1 MAAEYSV
8 RLKGMTIENFKSVE
22 YGRLDFDNDDR
33 VGADIIGIYGQNGSG
48 KTACIEALAVTKHL
62 LVGAAVPDLYS
73 DCVSHATES
82 STITLDYELFEDEGE
97 PFSVTYSFRLRR
109 AEGAGV
115 DLMNYSGLLQGGN
128 LGAIGDNFRRE
139 TYTER
144 LTVTG
149 EDGSV
154 RTILDTDAEGV
165 PFRTDEDTGFLKSG
179 RGEDIL
185 LEMEVAKRL
194 LRDKSAS
201 FIFSS
206 AVSERLS
213 DGSFAAAVIG
223 SMKRYARE
231 SFFVVDTKS
240 SGYVQLNYALPIY
253 TRKGVFFFMAFEPT
267 FVADDIFDFI
277 TSQVEGISQVLSQ
290 MVPGL
295 SLGINVT
302 ATTTDA
308 GGAPGRKVEL
318 ISRRGDV
325 RLPLRYESDG
335 VRKIISQL
343 AYIIAVYND
352 ESVTV
357 AMDEMDSGVFEFLL
371 GEILMTLAE
380 SGRGQLIFTSHNLR
394 PLEVVDSRYLYFTTT
409 DPKNRYVRMEGEKG
423 GNLRSKYY
431 RRIMLDDSEQHMYSR
446 TKKYKM
452 MEAMRRAGGLV
463 DEEQEE

>member
-1 MAAEYSV
+1 MTAA
-8 RLKGMTIENFKSVE
+8 
-22 YGRLDFDNDDR
+22 
-33 VGADIIGIYGQNGSG
+33 
-48 KTACIEALAVTKHL
+48 
-62 LVGAAVPDLYS
+62 
-73 DCVSHATES
+73 
-82 STITLDYELFEDEGE
+82 
-97 PFSVTYSFRLRR
+97 
-109 AEGAGV
+109 
-115 DLMNYSGLLQGGN
+115 
-128 LGAIGDNFRRE
+128 
-139 TYTER
+139 
-144 LTVTG
+144 
-149 EDGSV
+149 
-154 RTILDTDAEGV
+154 
-165 PFRTDEDTGFLKSG
+165 
-179 RGEDIL
+179 
-185 LEMEVAKRL
+185 
-194 LRDKSAS
+194 
-201 FIFSS
+201 IFSS
-206 AVSERLS
+206 AVSDRLS
-213 DGSFAAAVIG
+213 EGSFAADVIG

-277 TSQVEGISQVLSQ
+277 TSQVEGISRVLSQ

-308 GGAPGRKVEL
+308 GGVPGRKVEL

-452 MEAMRRAGGLV
+452 MEAMRRAGGLI